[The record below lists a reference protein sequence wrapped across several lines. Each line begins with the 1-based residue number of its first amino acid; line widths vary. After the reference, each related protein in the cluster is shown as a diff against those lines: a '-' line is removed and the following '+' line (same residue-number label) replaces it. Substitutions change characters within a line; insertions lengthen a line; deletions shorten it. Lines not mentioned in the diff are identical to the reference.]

1 MPNFDLKNLTDTQR
15 QVWIM
20 RYRYGWRLKKI
31 ALKLGTGCPN
41 VCQIL
46 RRAQKQAGIPRMA
59 YFGVIRTQ
67 GPRVRACSLSQV
79 FASQEVGHWPDKPEP
94 GSRYSD

>member
-15 QVWIM
+15 RVWVM

-46 RRAQKQAGIPRMA
+46 ARAQKQAGIPRTK
-59 YFGVIRTQ
+59 YFGVIRTK
-67 GPRVRACSLSQV
+67 GRRRRAFPLSQ
-79 FASQEVGHWPDKPEP
+79 AHSWHEPGHWPDKPEP